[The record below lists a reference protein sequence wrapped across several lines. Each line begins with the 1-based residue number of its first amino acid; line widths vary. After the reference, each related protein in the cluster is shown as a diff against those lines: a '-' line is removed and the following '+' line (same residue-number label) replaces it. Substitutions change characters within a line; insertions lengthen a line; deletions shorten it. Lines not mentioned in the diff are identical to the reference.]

1 MVENDGSLTTK
12 EGERKLCL
20 NEDVLSEVLK
30 VLREGIRSVI
40 GKTYSKNIMEIC
52 GKMPNLNTFGI
63 PKKFL
68 KGGYQL
74 LFEFVNKVLL
84 SHSKKRTV
92 ATITDLFLIEN
103 LSKFEPINLP
113 VIILE
118 HIKKILTAKD
128 ANMG

>member
-1 MVENDGSLTTK
+1 MKENYV
-12 EGERKLCL
+12 L

-30 VLREGIRSVI
+30 VLWEGIRSVI
-40 GKTYSKNIMEIC
+40 GKTCSINIMEIC

-63 PKKFL
+63 PKKFF

-84 SHSKKRTV
+84 PHSKKRTV
-92 ATITDLFLIEN
+92 ETTTNLFFMEN

-128 ANMG
+128 GSMG